1 MKTLG
6 IIGAMDVEIELL
18 KKALCEQ
25 EIKKIGE
32 SVFYSGKI
40 NGKPVVIAKCGIGK
54 VRAALC
60 VQAMIDF
67 FNVSAIINTGIAGGV
82 SENLTIG
89 DIVLSTDALQHD
101 FDVTAFGYAPGY
113 MCTGHDS
120 DKPTLFHADES
131 LKNLIS
137 ESATSILPSSK
148 IKTGIIASGDKFIS
162 DASTRKYLAKQFNA
176 TATEMEGAAIAQ
188 ASSINNVP
196 FIIIRIISD
205 LADGKPNEEYDKF
218 ERNACVSL
226 ADIILKSIEKY
237 NS

>member
-6 IIGAMDVEIELL
+6 IIGAMDTEIELI
-18 KKALCEQ
+18 KKALQ
-25 EIKKIGE
+25 EESTRKIGE
-32 SVFYSGKI
+32 STYYSGKI
-40 NGKPVVIAKCGIGK
+40 NGKNVVIAKCGIGK

-60 VQAMIDF
+60 VQVMIDY

-82 SENLTIG
+82 SENLSVG

-113 MCTGHDS
+113 MCTGHNS
-120 DKPTLFHADES
+120 DKPTLFHADE
-131 LKNLIS
+131 NLQKLIL
-137 ESATSILPSSK
+137 ESATAILPSSK

-162 DASTRKYLAKQFNA
+162 DALTRKYLSEQFNA
-176 TATEMEGAAIAQ
+176 TAAEMEGAAIAQ
-188 ASSINNVP
+188 ASSVNNVP

-226 ADIILKSIEKY
+226 ADIILKSIEKI
-237 NS
+237 

>member
-137 ESATSILPSSK
+137 ESATLILPSSK

-162 DASTRKYLAKQFNA
+162 DALTRKYLAKQFNA

-237 NS
+237 G